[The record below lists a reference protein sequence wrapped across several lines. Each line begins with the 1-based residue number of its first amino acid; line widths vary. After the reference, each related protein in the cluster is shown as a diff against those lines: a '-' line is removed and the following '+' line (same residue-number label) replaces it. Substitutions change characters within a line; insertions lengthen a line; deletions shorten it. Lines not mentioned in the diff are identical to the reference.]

1 MKRIL
6 NLLGI
11 IANIAIVSGLVKDTA
26 DKIGSMRRKNT
37 VTNSENDEVWKNW
50 RAGDNCPWRAYFYTE
65 GN

>member
-37 VTNSENDEVWKNW
+37 VTNSENDEI
-50 RAGDNCPWRAYFYTE
+50 
-65 GN
+65 